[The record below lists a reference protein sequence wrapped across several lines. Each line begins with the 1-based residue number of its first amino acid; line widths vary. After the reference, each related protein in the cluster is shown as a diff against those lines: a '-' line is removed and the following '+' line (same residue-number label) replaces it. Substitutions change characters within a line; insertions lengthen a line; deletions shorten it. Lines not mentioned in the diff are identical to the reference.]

1 VGESRRAEPTAG
13 ERPEGSLDGL
23 DLRARSLEREGAN
36 ATCGRGGGEVS
47 ADEAP
52 AERGSLQRELD
63 LCERLLEDC
72 RREWAAAGRLDEGT

>member
-1 VGESRRAEPTAG
+1 M
-13 ERPEGSLDGL
+13 
-23 DLRARSLEREGAN
+23 
-36 ATCGRGGGEVS
+36 S